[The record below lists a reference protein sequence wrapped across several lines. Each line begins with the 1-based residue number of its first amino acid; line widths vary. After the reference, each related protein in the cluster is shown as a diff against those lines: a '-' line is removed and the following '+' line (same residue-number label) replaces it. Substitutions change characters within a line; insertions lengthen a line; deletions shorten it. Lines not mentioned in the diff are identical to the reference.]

1 MRGGEREEE
10 KGDEEKS
17 NLLFSE
23 KGTPLFETL
32 EYMGFPHIEDKLS
45 QMVENKQLWK
55 RKSMKMIDIIEK
67 LKAKGVEDIDSAVR
81 MSLMT
86 SESS

>member
-1 MRGGEREEE
+1 
-10 KGDEEKS
+10 
-17 NLLFSE
+17 
-23 KGTPLFETL
+23 
-32 EYMGFPHIEDKLS
+32 MGFPHIEDKLS

-55 RKSMKMIDIIEK
+55 RKSKKMTDIIEK
-67 LKAKGVEDIDSAVR
+67 LKAKGVEDIGSAVR